1 MELTRTEILPGV
13 WLNALHTEKFK
24 TACLSLSLLTQLTR
38 ETASMNALIP
48 YVLRRGT
55 TRYPDMEALSARM
68 DELYGAAVEPVVRR
82 IGEIQCLGFYASIPE
97 GDFLP
102 GGKGVLHEVCELL
115 GSLLLSPATRGG
127 LLLPQ
132 YVDSEKEKLLEA
144 IRSRVNDKRS
154 YALMRCVEEMCC
166 YEDFAVGRLGSESA
180 CENINY
186 KKLTRQYHSLLQQSP
201 VEIFYCG
208 RATEREVR
216 ACLRDAL
223 ITLPRGE
230 IDTEIGTDLRMNALE
245 ETPRFQE
252 EALDVNQ
259 GQLCIGWRLGECME
273 DPDLA
278 SLLVF
283 NAVFG
288 AGTSSKLFQNVRE
301 KLQLD
306 AARDE
311 IFSQLDSMK
320 RGEISAEELAA
331 AKAGIASDLRAM
343 TDSQGEL
350 EGFLLSQT
358 LDGLDY
364 GPLELAAL
372 VEEVTAEEISAI
384 ARSTECDQ
392 IYFLKKDE
400 EETEEQEQD
409 GE

>member
-1 MELTRTEILPGV
+1 
-13 WLNALHTEKFK
+13 
-24 TACLSLSLLTQLTR
+24 
-38 ETASMNALIP
+38 
-48 YVLRRGT
+48 
-55 TRYPDMEALSARM
+55 
-68 DELYGAAVEPVVRR
+68 
-82 IGEIQCLGFYASIPE
+82 
-97 GDFLP
+97 
-102 GGKGVLHEVCELL
+102 
-115 GSLLLSPATRGG
+115 
-127 LLLPQ
+127 
-132 YVDSEKEKLLEA
+132 
-144 IRSRVNDKRS
+144 
-154 YALMRCVEEMCC
+154 
-166 YEDFAVGRLGSESA
+166 
-180 CENINY
+180 
-186 KKLTRQYHSLLQQSP
+186 
-201 VEIFYCG
+201 
-208 RATEREVR
+208 
-216 ACLRDAL
+216 
-223 ITLPRGE
+223 
-230 IDTEIGTDLRMNALE
+230 
-245 ETPRFQE
+245 
-252 EALDVNQ
+252 
-259 GQLCIGWRLGECME
+259 ME

-301 KLQLD
+301 KLQLCYFAGSLVDVHKGLLLVSAGIDFDKLD